1 MSRFKLVKREN
12 VIPKKDNLVRK
23 FYPFSFMSL
32 AKPSDIYYYI
42 TAYHA
47 QKCCWHLTF
56 FVRNYPTVQ
65 ALAANLA
72 IAAAYISAEAPIRSR
87 VIMFENDIGRVI
99 SSFGMVWVKRTELS
113 LLLIKKKTSKK
124 FFLHSMLVSYSNWK
138 LLLMVTPLTGCLNA
152 PYVEGKCS
160 CKTTK
165 LSF

>member
-1 MSRFKLVKREN
+1 
-12 VIPKKDNLVRK
+12 
-23 FYPFSFMSL
+23 MSL
-32 AKPSDIYYYI
+32 AKPSDIYHYI

-99 SSFGMVWVKRTELS
+99 NEWDDNEQL
-113 LLLIKKKTSKK
+113 
-124 FFLHSMLVSYSNWK
+124 
-138 LLLMVTPLTGCLNA
+138 
-152 PYVEGKCS
+152 YVYYVILDTYYHPTLES
-160 CKTTK
+160 CNR
-165 LSF
+165 F

>member
-12 VIPKKDNLVRK
+12 VIPKKVNLVRK

-32 AKPSDIYYYI
+32 AKPSDIYYYL

-113 LLLIKKKTSKK
+113 LLLIKKKHPRSSFYTVCWLATPIGSYCWWLLP
-124 FFLHSMLVSYSNWK
+124 LH
-138 LLLMVTPLTGCLNA
+138 A
-152 PYVEGKCS
+152 P
-160 CKTTK
+160 
-165 LSF
+165 

>member
-1 MSRFKLVKREN
+1 MSRFKPVKREN
-12 VIPKKDNLVRK
+12 VIPKKVNLVRK
-23 FYPFSFMSL
+23 LYPFSFMSL

-72 IAAAYISAEAPIRSR
+72 IAAAYISAQAPIRSG
-87 VIMFENDIGRVI
+87 VIMFENDIGWVI

-113 LLLIKKKTSKK
+113 LLLIKKKNIQEVLSTQ
-124 FFLHSMLVSYSNWK
+124 YAGK
-138 LLLMVTPLTGCLNA
+138 LLQLPAIVDGYSPYRLLKCPLCG
-152 PYVEGKCS
+152 S
-160 CKTTK
+160 
-165 LSF
+165 